1 MPCGGWTDSARR
13 DHQRAQ
19 PRIPGAVAPVRLSPF
34 GSGRSVGNQL
44 RPDRVKCRT
53 SAAVA
58 HYPGLAKHETQT
70 AGAWSI
76 GAARRWGQVLP
87 NHPTQV
93 VNTSARNMW
102 KGGVSGSDGR
112 RNENMPLTPLE
123 AQKRVCI
130 WVHQLPPVCRS
141 VCLSVC
147 LSDGDA
153 WWPCACQP
161 LPARASPTHDPFPAV
176 S

>member
-19 PRIPGAVAPVRLSPF
+19 PRIPGAVAPVRLAPF
-34 GSGRSVGNQL
+34 GSGSSVGNQL

-102 KGGVSGSDGR
+102 KGGVSGSHGR
-112 RNENMPLTPLE
+112 RNENMYLTPLGT
-123 AQKRVCI
+123 QKRVCI
-130 WVHQLPPVCRS
+130 WVHQSVPVRQSSQRTFTGLVAKQFTLDECRAK
-141 VCLSVC
+141 
-147 LSDGDA
+147 G
-153 WWPCACQP
+153 
-161 LPARASPTHDPFPAV
+161 
-176 S
+176 